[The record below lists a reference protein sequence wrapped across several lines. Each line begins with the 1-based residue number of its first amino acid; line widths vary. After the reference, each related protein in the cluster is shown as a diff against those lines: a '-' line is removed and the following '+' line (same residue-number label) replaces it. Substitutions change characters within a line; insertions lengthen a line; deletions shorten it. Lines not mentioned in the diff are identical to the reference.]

1 MKELSGARRSALAL
15 AATFVLAAGAAWG
28 QAGWRPDKPVEIVVP
43 TAAGGSNDVIARVV
57 QKIVQGEKLASV
69 PVNAVNRVGGN
80 QTLSRVYVNQHPG
93 DAHFLHVDNPTV
105 IANHVT
111 GITPMHH
118 SDFSPIALLVS
129 EYTVFTVKPDSPLR
143 NARDLVEQLRKDPE
157 AIGVGVSNRGGT
169 NHLALSLLAR
179 SAGVDPKRLKV
190 IVFKSNTE
198 SATAVMGGHLQMS
211 ASAMTSVVSHVA
223 AGRMRIIAVGA
234 PQRSTGLLASVPT
247 LREQG
252 YDISLANWRAI
263 SGPKGLTPAQVAY
276 WEDTLA
282 KVVATEDWKKA
293 LEAQYW
299 DPSFLRS
306 QAFAQYL
313 DSEYAVTKTL
323 LTELGL
329 AK

>member
-1 MKELSGARRSALAL
+1 
-15 AATFVLAAGAAWG
+15 
-28 QAGWRPDKPVEIVVP
+28 
-43 TAAGGSNDVIARVV
+43 
-57 QKIVQGEKLASV
+57 V
-69 PVNAVNRVGGN
+69 PVNTVNRVGGN

-93 DAHFLHVDNPTV
+93 DAHYLHVDNPTV

-111 GITPMHH
+111 GITPLHH
-118 SDFSPIALLVS
+118 GDFSPIALLVS

-143 NARDLVEQLRKDPE
+143 NARDLVEQLKKDPDSV
-157 AIGVGVSNRGGT
+157 GVGVSNRGGT
-169 NHLALSLLAR
+169 NHLALSLLAK
-179 SAGVDPKRLKV
+179 SAGVDPKKLKV

-211 ASAMTSVVSHVA
+211 ASAMTSIVSHVA

-234 PQRSTGLLASVPT
+234 PQRSTGLLAGVPT

-263 SGPKGLTPAQVAY
+263 SGPRGLTPAQIAY
-276 WEDTLA
+276 WEDALA
-282 KVVATEDWKKA
+282 KVVATDDWRKA

-299 DPSFLRS
+299 DPSFLGS
-306 QAFAQYL
+306 QAFSRYL
-313 DSEYAVTKTL
+313 DNEYAVTKSL

-329 AK
+329 TK

>member
-1 MKELSGARRSALAL
+1 MVSAWRSCLAL
-15 AATFVLAAGAAWG
+15 AIAAGVCLPWCAAHAQW
-28 QAGWRPDKPVEIVVP
+28 QPSRSIEIVVP

-57 QKIVQGEKLASV
+57 QKIVQGEKLAGV

-105 IANHVT
+105 IANHIT
-111 GITPMHH
+111 GITAMHH
-118 SDFSPIALLVS
+118 GEFSPIALLVS
-129 EYTVFTVKPDSPLR
+129 EYTVLTVKADSPLR
-143 NARDLVEQLRKDPE
+143 NARDLVEQLKRDPDSV
-157 AIGVGVSNRGGT
+157 GVGVSNRGGT
-169 NHLALSLLAR
+169 NHLALSLLAK
-179 SAGVDPKRLKV
+179 SAGIDPKKLKV

-198 SATAVMGGHLQMS
+198 SATAVMGGHLQLS
-211 ASAMTSVVSHVA
+211 ASAMTSVVNHVA
-223 AGRMRIIAVGA
+223 AERMRIIAVGA
-234 PQRSTGLLASVPT
+234 PQRSTGLLAGVPT

-252 YDISLANWRAI
+252 FDISLANWRAI
-263 SGPKGLTPAQVAY
+263 SGPKGLTAAQIAY
-276 WEDTLA
+276 WEDALA
-282 KVVATEDWKKA
+282 KVVATDDWKKA

-306 QAFAQYL
+306 QAFARHL
-313 DSEYAVTKTL
+313 DAEYAVTKTL